1 MGHSQ
6 APQGPPWSQGLKLHS
21 QAAASPFDY
30 VKAGAAAADRAQA
43 LGLTPTRLTDSFS
56 GNQSFPRCSVTSQQL
71 ARRLESPCL
80 ASQARLQSPYLAD
93 TGRSTDGLANCSLL
107 AQGGR
112 GSRLMQN
119 PNKAWAIICAE
130 RGQILVNNSILSALL
145 GYSDEK
151 LRSFTLWD
159 LIIKRG
165 GKKKQEAL
173 DQLDIDPDSGDTLAY
188 SGRVVTLKCADEE
201 SCTVSLNIK
210 KLVDSTR
217 FMVFLEPV
225 QRTVGFIDMDCN
237 GIITDV
243 DSNIEIIFQ
252 VRSCDCIGE
261 SIANLIPFIEFPEEA
276 PGCSVKLA
284 CTGRIDEDISFPISC
299 IVTRE
304 DLGSAVDYSSAGEIA
319 GCRVAVWVYSSLSG
333 LLLLDNHG
341 VVTQCDESFSNLVL
355 GYNNA
360 GLEGK
365 KIEDVIPGFYDEFDV
380 PSCDKTD
387 EDLGCEDLS
396 PSYDNVEKLEEN
408 SPLEEI
414 SLNVQSL
421 NLNSPKHQARPCF
434 GSPGIFKQPMPV
446 EDPPEKENFEDSP
459 VFKRPNSLSVRTP
472 VKIPME
478 LLTSTPASSS
488 RKIRPRADI
497 SLDRSRP
504 RLNCSQDRM
513 MKHHNRSVDE
523 SMMPSG
529 CFYGL
534 ARHKTGGEISV
545 LYQVKRIV
553 MKSSEIIYCV
563 WVTRDSDDVAG
574 KTHAHLTLAST
585 FPTITDDDT
594 ESKENTQSTA
604 RTEPLFSENQ
614 DKFGDISIGSLT
626 EGLYT
631 DSYVTLHQIGKG
643 AFGCVRA
650 AYRISD
656 KLLVVTKFINKA
668 KVPADSWVDGAQG
681 EKIPFEASL
690 LTALEHPGIVG
701 VLDTFQNRS
710 YVQLVMD
717 KHGDMDL
724 FEFIDRNPIMDEG
737 LASLIFRQIVAAIDY
752 LHAKDIL
759 HRDVK
764 DENIIID
771 HTFNCKLIDFG
782 SATFYKPG
790 QMFSTFYGTVE
801 YCSPEVLKGCSYE
814 GPELE
819 MWSLGVLLYIIMFGE
834 NPFYDADDTMRA
846 ELHPP
851 HNDISTNCWDLV
863 ESCLDPDPKK
873 RASLWHIKEH
883 AWVNM
888 AVSASDYRLYDVIPC
903 TESELRP
910 CTHYQDIPEPPSYL
924 CQVSQ
929 CSGAV
934 ESQDHSLDSTRDM
947 SSLDSNK
954 DCNYSQ
960 LESTKDYSNL
970 CTTAE
975 LDQLATMGDQS
986 SIEYSNLQTSLEI
999 VGDSENVNVSK

>member
-1 MGHSQ
+1 MEPPNAGHS
-6 APQGPPWSQGLKLHS
+6 QGPPWSQGLKLHS

-43 LGLTPTRLTDSFS
+43 LGLTPTRLGDSFS
-56 GNQSFPRCSVTSQQL
+56 ANQSFPRCNVTSQQL

-80 ASQARLQSPYLAD
+80 AGQTRLSPYLTD

-145 GYSDEK
+145 GYSDDE

-165 GKKKQEAL
+165 GDKKQEVL

-188 SGRVVTLKCADEE
+188 SGRVVTLKCSGEE
-201 SCTVSLNIK
+201 KCTVSLNIK

-217 FMVFLEPV
+217 YMVFLEPV
-225 QRTVGFIDMDCN
+225 QRTVGFIDIDKH
-237 GIITDV
+237 GTVTDI
-243 DSNIEIIFQ
+243 DQNIEIIFQ

-261 SIANLIPFIEFPEEA
+261 SVTNLIPSIEFPEVTS
-276 PGCSVKLA
+276 GSSVKIA
-284 CTGRIDEDISFPISC
+284 CTGRIDEEISFPISC

-304 DLGSAVDYSSAGEIA
+304 DIGSAADYSSVGEPA
-319 GCRVAVWVYSSLSG
+319 GCRIAVWVYSSLSG
-333 LLLLDNHG
+333 LILLNNHG
-341 VVTQCDESFSNLVL
+341 EITQCDESFGNLVL
-355 GYNNA
+355 GYSNS

-396 PSYDNVEKLEEN
+396 PSFDNIEKLEEN

-414 SLNVQSL
+414 SLNVQSI
-421 NLNSPKHQARPCF
+421 NLNSPKHQAIPTF
-434 GSPGIFKQPMPV
+434 GSPGVFKQPLPV

-478 LLTSTPASSS
+478 LLTSTPASSG
-488 RKIRPRADI
+488 RKIRPRGEV

-513 MKHHNRSVDE
+513 KQHHNRSVDE
-523 SMMPSG
+523 SLMPSG

-534 ARHKTGGEISV
+534 ARHKTGGDISI

-563 WVTRDSDDVAG
+563 WVTRDSEDVAG

-585 FPTITDDDT
+585 FQNIADEDESKADATT
-594 ESKENTQSTA
+594 ESSVK
-604 RTEPLFSENQ
+604 TEPTVHFSYSQ
-614 DKFGDISIGSLT
+614 DKFGDVSIGGLT
-626 EGLYT
+626 EGPYA

-650 AYRISD
+650 AYRVSD

-668 KVPADSWVDGAQG
+668 KVPTDNWVDGG
-681 EKIPFEASL
+681 REEKVPFEASL
-690 LTALEHPGIVG
+690 LSALNHPGIVT
-701 VLDTFQNRS
+701 VLDTFQNQAF
-710 YVQLVMD
+710 VQLVME

-737 LASLIFRQIVAAIDY
+737 LASIIFRQVVAAIDY
-752 LHAKDIL
+752 LHGKEIL
-759 HRDVK
+759 HRDIK

-771 HTFNCKLIDFG
+771 HMFTCKLIDFG

-790 QMFSTFYGTVE
+790 QLFTTFYGTVE
-801 YCSPEVLKGCSYE
+801 YCSPEVLKGHSYE

-851 HNDISTNCWDLV
+851 HNDISVNCWDLV
-863 ESCLDPDPKK
+863 EGCLDPNPKK

-883 AWVNM
+883 SWVNM
-888 AVSASDYRLYDVIPC
+888 KVSASDYRLYDVIPC
-903 TESELRP
+903 TESELKP
-910 CTHYQDIPEPPSYL
+910 LTHYQEVLEPPSYL
-924 CQVSQ
+924 SQVSQ

-934 ESQDHSLDSTRDM
+934 DSQEHSLESTKDM
-947 SSLDSNK
+947 SSLDSTKESN
-954 DCNYSQ
+954 CSQ
-960 LESTKDYSNL
+960 LESSKEYSNL
-970 CTTAE
+970 YTTKE
-975 LDQLATMGDQS
+975 LDQLAAADQS
-986 SIEYSNLQTSLEI
+986 LS
-999 VGDSENVNVSK
+999 

>member
-1 MGHSQ
+1 MEPPNIGHSQ
-6 APQGPPWSQGLKLHS
+6 APIGPPWGQGLKLQP

-30 VKAGAAAADRAQA
+30 VKAGAAAADRAVA
-43 LGLTPTRLTDSFS
+43 LGLTPTRLSDSFS

-80 ASQARLQSPYLAD
+80 VGQARLQSPYLAD

-119 PNKAWAIICAE
+119 PNKAWAIICASK
-130 RGQILVNNSILSALL
+130 GQILVNNSILSALL
-145 GYSDEK
+145 GHSDDK

-201 SCTVSLNIK
+201 TCTVSLNIK
-210 KLVDSTR
+210 KLVDSSR

-225 QRTVGFIDMDCN
+225 QRTVGFIDMNCN

-252 VRSCDCIGE
+252 ARSCDTIGE
-261 SIANLIPFIEFPEEA
+261 SIGNLIPFIEFPEEV
-276 PGCSVKLA
+276 PGSSVKFA
-284 CTGRIDEDISFPISC
+284 CTGRIDEEISFPISC
-299 IVTRE
+299 LVTRE
-304 DLGSAVDYSSAGEIA
+304 DLGSAVDYSCAEDVT

-333 LLLLDNHG
+333 LILLNNNG
-341 VVTQCDESFSNLVL
+341 VVTQCDQSFSSLVL
-355 GYNNA
+355 GYNIA

-396 PSYDNVEKLEEN
+396 PSYDNVEKLEES

-421 NLNSPKHQARPCF
+421 NLNSPKQHARPSF
-434 GSPGIFKQPMPV
+434 GSPSVFKQPMPV

-478 LLTSTPASSS
+478 LMTSTPASSS
-488 RKIRPRADI
+488 RKIRPRAEV

-504 RLNCSQDRM
+504 RLNCSQDRL
-513 MKHHNRSVDE
+513 KHHNRSVDE

-534 ARHKTGGEISV
+534 ARHRTGGEISI
-545 LYQVKRIV
+545 LYQVKRVV
-553 MKSSEIIYCV
+553 MKTGEIIYCV
-563 WVTRDSDDVAG
+563 WATRDSDDIAG
-574 KTHAHLTLAST
+574 KTHAHLTLGST
-585 FPTITDDDT
+585 FPTIHDDT
-594 ESKENTQSTA
+594 TESNSTA
-604 RTEPLFSENQ
+604 RTEPLHN

-626 EGLYT
+626 EGLYNS
-631 DSYVTLHQIGKG
+631 SYVTLNQIGKG
-643 AFGCVRA
+643 AFGCVRS
-650 AYRISD
+650 AYRVSD
-656 KLLVVTKFINKA
+656 NLLVVTKFINKA
-668 KVPADSWVDGAQG
+668 KVPADSWVDGVEG

-690 LTALEHPGIVG
+690 LSALSHPGIVG

-710 YVQLVMD
+710 FVQLVMD

-737 LASLIFRQIVAAIDY
+737 LASVIFRQVVAAIDY

-759 HRDVK
+759 HRDIK

-771 HTFNCKLIDFG
+771 HKFSCKLIDFG
-782 SATFYKPG
+782 SATFYKSG

-873 RASLWHIKEH
+873 RASLWYIKEH
-883 AWVNM
+883 AWVNR
-888 AVSASDYRLYDVIPC
+888 AVSASDYRLFDVIPC

-924 CQVSQ
+924 SQVSQ

-934 ESQDHSLDSTRDM
+934 DSQEHSMESTRELSSMDST
-947 SSLDSNK
+947 K
-954 DCNYSQ
+954 DCNFSQ

-970 CTTAE
+970 CTTSE
-975 LDQLATMGDQS
+975 LDQMARMGDQS
-986 SIEYSNLQTSLEI
+986 SIDYSNLQTSAEI
-999 VGDSENVNVSK
+999 REQEDQVESILS